1 MRRLPQIAPRL
12 GQWTGDGLTPNYF
25 ARISVLGFG
34 FTALAASFT
43 IVILPTRVLDFAP
56 EESKNTY
63 LGILSFVGLLI
74 AVAVQPIAG
83 GFSDRLRSRWGRR
96 RPFIVGG
103 TVASLPLLVA
113 AGVAPTYVLLFLF
126 ICLLQL
132 ASNVAM
138 GPYQALVRDL
148 VPGRRR
154 GAASGMKMLVEVVG
168 AMTLTGLVA
177 LLVGRYS
184 DGGNVLWVLASVLL
198 LGAAMAIGAAVTTRS
213 IAQPSPAGAELQQEE
228 PGSEKVHRD
237 YPWFLLSRFC
247 VAIAAGSLQTFA
259 LFFLKDY
266 VGLKNPAA
274 VLGLLILVVG
284 VTVLLTAYPA
294 GLLTDRFGRKSV
306 MVAATAMAG
315 PVAIVLTA
323 AQGLAAVI
331 VVAVLAGAMLG
342 AFLGAQWAMATDL
355 VSVRRAAQQLGL
367 LNLATAGG
375 AGVAKLNG
383 IWVDWLNTDEGTLG
397 YSVLLIACGI
407 LFVVATLLVLKVR
420 PSPELDPALARL
432 PQGEMPQSP

>member
-177 LLVGRYS
+177 LLVGP
-184 DGGNVLWVLASVLL
+184 L
-198 LGAAMAIGAAVTTRS
+198 LGRRQCSMGPRFGPVVGGGDGNRRGRHDPLHCSAFARRGRAPTGGARLREGPPGLPMVPPLPILRRNRGGLAPDICPVLSQGLRW
-213 IAQPSPAGAELQQEE
+213 PEE
-228 PGSEKVHRD
+228 PGGRPGPPHPCGGGDRPVNRVPCGPPHGSVWPEVGDGRRD
-237 YPWFLLSRFC
+237 
-247 VAIAAGSLQTFA
+247 GH
-259 LFFLKDY
+259 
-266 VGLKNPAA
+266 
-274 VLGLLILVVG
+274 
-284 VTVLLTAYPA
+284 
-294 GLLTDRFGRKSV
+294 GR
-306 MVAATAMAG
+306 T
-315 PVAIVLTA
+315 
-323 AQGLAAVI
+323 
-331 VVAVLAGAMLG
+331 
-342 AFLGAQWAMATDL
+342 
-355 VSVRRAAQQLGL
+355 
-367 LNLATAGG
+367 GG
-375 AGVAKLNG
+375 R
-383 IWVDWLNTDEGTLG
+383 
-397 YSVLLIACGI
+397 S
-407 LFVVATLLVLKVR
+407 F
-420 PSPELDPALARL
+420 
-432 PQGEMPQSP
+432 